1 MHKTVCGKALN
12 GNMLLA
18 LSLEYAETLSQ
29 PQNNNLNLPG
39 ANKGSNMHSLILLFH
54 AFSRV
59 SEEETMRISDTV
71 LADFEQELNE

>member
-1 MHKTVCGKALN
+1 MF
-12 GNMLLA
+12 LA

-29 PQNNNLNLPG
+29 PQTSINLPG
-39 ANKGSNMHSLILLFH
+39 AKGSTMNSLILLFH

-71 LADFEQELNE
+71 LADFEVELNEQVNE

>member
-1 MHKTVCGKALN
+1 
-12 GNMLLA
+12 MLLA

-29 PQNNNLNLPG
+29 PQNTNLNLPG
-39 ANKGSNMHSLILLFH
+39 ANKGANMHSLILLFH